1 MTRTRPDTVC
11 APATAPGRAALAVV
25 RVSGPAAPAVLARV
39 FPAAR
44 GRRLEPRRA
53 VTGWL
58 VDEHGRLLDQAV
70 VTCWPG
76 PNSYTG
82 ENLVEFSCHGS
93 PLVVDRLLVALE
105 GAGCRRAGP
114 GEFTRRAV
122 LAGKLTV
129 ARAEAVADII
139 EACSEPALE
148 SALNRYRD
156 GAAVA
161 VRELVAELREL
172 VAAFEFHVGVDDSD
186 GPLAPGLGRQ
196 QAALVRRLD
205 ALIRAGERNRLLHEG
220 CRLAIVGRPNVGKS
234 SLFNRLAGA
243 DRAIVAPA
251 PGTTRDRIEARVL
264 LGGVP
269 VLLADTAGITARRS
283 GALARAAA
291 ARTAEALAGCDLAL
305 VVFDGSEPAR
315 PADRSVLAAVAGR
328 PAFTVVNKSDRPARF
343 DTGTLNGRPRF
354 TVSALTGT
362 GIGRL
367 RGALARRLRPE
378 PGCPLASGRAVEALR
393 DCRAALERSAA
404 APDPEIAACELRA
417 ALESLDRVE
426 GPDAG
431 AEVLDR
437 VFSRFCVGK

>member
-58 VDEHGRLLDQAV
+58 EDEHGRLLDQAV

-82 ENLVEFSCHGS
+82 ENLVEISCHGS
-93 PLVVDRLLVALE
+93 PLVVDRLLAALE
-105 GAGCRRAGP
+105 GAGCRRAEP

-129 ARAEAVADII
+129 AHAEAVADII

-161 VRELVAELREL
+161 VRELTAELREL

-186 GPLAPGLGRQ
+186 RPLAPGLGRRR
-196 QAALVRRLD
+196 AALVRRLD
-205 ALIRAGERNRLLHEG
+205 VLIRAGERNRLLHEG

-243 DRAIVAPA
+243 DRA
-251 PGTTRDRIEARVL
+251 
-264 LGGVP
+264 
-269 VLLADTAGITARRS
+269 
-283 GALARAAA
+283 
-291 ARTAEALAGCDLAL
+291 
-305 VVFDGSEPAR
+305 
-315 PADRSVLAAVAGR
+315 
-328 PAFTVVNKSDRPARF
+328 
-343 DTGTLNGRPRF
+343 
-354 TVSALTGT
+354 
-362 GIGRL
+362 
-367 RGALARRLRPE
+367 
-378 PGCPLASGRAVEALR
+378 
-393 DCRAALERSAA
+393 
-404 APDPEIAACELRA
+404 
-417 ALESLDRVE
+417 
-426 GPDAG
+426 
-431 AEVLDR
+431 
-437 VFSRFCVGK
+437 